1 MHTATTT
8 LLQKGSVPRGVGC
21 GPNAQRAF
29 AALAQG
35 AHSHRRPSDTACST
49 SQWCSVRAS
58 AAAEDLLRD
67 MESISDEPHQDLTT
81 LSGIRRESLEL
92 LEWTAI
98 CRCEFTLWPATMPEA
113 RSICSGLRW
122 PALAAQRSRRVV
134 ARTIA
139 LVIVAMHV
147 NSLPCCHAFGCT
159 RWPAELRASLGS
171 SAGPLRSCA
180 YLDEPYGNAYSMLKQ
195 S

>member
-1 MHTATTT
+1 MYTATTT
-8 LLQKGSVPRGVGC
+8 LLQKGSVPRAVGC

-35 AHSHRRPSDTACST
+35 VHGHRRPSDTACST
-49 SQWCSVRAS
+49 SQRCSVRAS

-98 CRCEFTLWPATMPEA
+98 CWYEFTSRPATMPSKLQA
-113 RSICSGLRW
+113 S
-122 PALAAQRSRRVV
+122 AV
-134 ARTIA
+134 A
-139 LVIVAMHV
+139 
-147 NSLPCCHAFGCT
+147 
-159 RWPAELRASLGS
+159 
-171 SAGPLRSCA
+171 
-180 YLDEPYGNAYSMLKQ
+180 
-195 S
+195 